1 MSNYLG
7 GHMKKFTYL
16 LFLSILLL
24 LGGCE
29 KTDNVVA
36 PSNNSSLSKTTQVN
50 QLGRYIVVLKDD
62 ISRVPDVAADIAKQ
76 NTATLGYVYTHSI
89 KGFSAQMLKTK
100 ADALAK
106 DPRVKYIEE
115 DRVITLSPIENNARN
130 NKSGGK
136 PSGQE
141 PAQVTPW
148 GITAVG
154 GPVNATGKTAW
165 IIDTGIDLSNK
176 DLNINVNKSAN
187 FVTRG
192 KSSPNDGNGHGTHV
206 AGTIAAIDNSID
218 VVGVAAG
225 ATVVAVRVLDNS
237 GSGYYSWVIAGVDYV
252 AENGANGDVANM
264 SLGGG
269 PDSALDDA
277 VLKASQKVKFAI
289 AAGNSSA
296 YAGNYSPARV
306 ESAGNV
312 YTISAYASNGNWAS
326 FSNYGYPNPVDY
338 SCPGVSVLSL
348 KAGGGTTTMSGT
360 SMATPHM
367 AGLLLIGNIYTKGTV
382 KDSQGVNEPMAAHQ

>member
-1 MSNYLG
+1 
-7 GHMKKFTYL
+7 MKKISFL
-16 LFLSILLL
+16 LFVSILLL

-29 KTDNVVA
+29 KTDNIVA
-36 PSNNSSLSKTTQVN
+36 PSNNSNSLSKATQVDP
-50 QLGRYIVVLKDD
+50 LGNYIVVLKDD

-76 NTATLGYVYTHSI
+76 NTATIGFVYAHSI
-89 KGFSAQMLKTK
+89 KGFSAQMLKSK

-106 DPRVKYIEE
+106 DSRVKFIEE
-115 DRVITLSPIENNARN
+115 DRLITLSPIENNARN
-130 NKSGGK
+130 NKGGGK

-141 PAQVTPW
+141 PAEVIPW

-154 GPVNATGKTAW
+154 GPVDATGKTAW
-165 IIDTGIDLSNK
+165 IIDTGIDLSNP
-176 DLNINVNKSAN
+176 DLNVDADRSAN
-187 FVTRG
+187 FVPRG

-237 GSGYYSWVIAGVDYV
+237 GSGYTSWVIAGVDYV
-252 AENGANGDVANM
+252 AKNGNNGDVANM

-269 PDSALDDA
+269 PDSALDAA
-277 VLKASQKVKFAI
+277 VLAASKNVKFAI

-306 ESAGNV
+306 ESDGNV
-312 YTISAYASNGNWAS
+312 YTISAYASNGSWAS
-326 FSNYGYPNPVDY
+326 FSNYGYPDPVDY

-360 SMATPHM
+360 SMAAPHM
-367 AGLLLIGNIYTKGTV
+367 AGLLLIGAIKTDGYV
-382 KDSQGVNEPMAAHQ
+382 KDSQGTNEPKAHH